1 MPTVTGSADITGT
14 GTASLEIYTSWRD
27 RPYIMLNGTDVTDH
41 GRTLDLSI
49 YQSQMKTN
57 STSTGFLSTF
67 YPRNTSKIK
76 ASLKWKYLPDTSLH
90 TSDSRNGRLYLKAL
104 ASEKKVILL
113 YIKNDVSRLDYTKFS
128 VYVSK
133 YNESLVMRRDGPG
146 GVLYHVDME
155 LAEL

>member
-1 MPTVTGSADITGT
+1 MPTVTGSAAITGT
-14 GTASLEIYTSWRD
+14 GTASLEIYSSWTD

-41 GRTLDLSI
+41 GRTLELSML
-49 YQSQMKTN
+49 QSQIKTN
-57 STSTGFLSTF
+57 STATGFLSAF

-76 ASLKWKYLPDTSLH
+76 VGLKWKYLPDTSLH

-113 YIKNDVSRLDYTKFS
+113 YIKNADRSDYNKFN

-133 YNESLVMRRDGPG
+133 YGESLVMRRDSPG
-146 GVLYHVDME
+146 GVLYDVSME
-155 LAEL
+155 FSEL